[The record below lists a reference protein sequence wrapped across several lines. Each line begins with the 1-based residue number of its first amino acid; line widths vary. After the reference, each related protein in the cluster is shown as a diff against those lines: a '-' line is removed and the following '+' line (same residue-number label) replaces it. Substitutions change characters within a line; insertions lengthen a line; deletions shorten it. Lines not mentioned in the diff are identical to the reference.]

1 LKGQCIRSNAG
12 LYYDG
17 QSEFV
22 ESLRAIEH
30 NRWLAASLG
39 KNGRQYYRDHYDW
52 PVIERKYL
60 EMIDRLSKTAPS
72 TTIDPIP
79 GWFERQKVQCPPG
92 SQVVAALP
100 SGPSITEEAYLP
112 RPEGVVSPPLPERTG
127 PPRRQGPA
135 EAGPHNRQPADA
147 APDNRLSA
155 EGGPPDRRDR
165 HDRRDQR
172 RYGRPRRGGG
182 HSRPG
187 GGR

>member
-1 LKGQCIRSNAG
+1 MLANAKCDVLKGQCIRSNAG

-60 EMIDRLSKTAPS
+60 EMLDRLSKMVPS
-72 TTIDPIP
+72 KAIDPIP
-79 GWFERQKVQCPPG
+79 GWFERQKIECPPG

-100 SGPSITEEAYLP
+100 SGPSIAAEAYLP
-112 RPEGVVSPPLPERTG
+112 RPEGAVSPPLPGRPVPSFT
-127 PPRRQGPA
+127 PGPA
-135 EAGPHNRQPADA
+135 EAGQRNRP
-147 APDNRLSA
+147 ST
-155 EGGPPDRRDR
+155 ESGPPERRDR

-187 GGR
+187 GAR